1 MIGITMG
8 CPAGIGPEIL
18 LRYFTEHKVPAGIRP
33 VVLGDRAI
41 LNKCAADL
49 GLNAKIV
56 SWQPG
61 DLPATNG
68 IPVFNLSDIPEE
80 EHNWGN
86 PTLTTARAMAG
97 YIEKAVELTLSGVLD
112 GITTCPISKSALHA
126 AGFKYPGHTEMLVD
140 MTGADEYTMM
150 MAGRTLKVTLATI
163 HCSLASVPKL
173 LSEEGIYRL
182 IHITHRG
189 LGIDFG
195 LNRPRI
201 AVAGLNPHSSEE
213 GLFGNE
219 EERVIIPAIE
229 RARRDGIDVDGPFPT
244 DTVFFKAASG
254 QFDGVVC
261 MYHDQGLTPF
271 KALAFNSGINY
282 TAGLDFIRTSP
293 GHGTAFEIAGLGQ
306 ASEVSFR
313 NAIYHACDIFRSRTE
328 YKEISKNP
336 LQHHEISDIE
346 SD

>member
-1 MIGITMG
+1 MTMIGITMG

-61 DLPATNG
+61 DQPATNS

-80 EHNWGN
+80 EHSWGN

-140 MTGADEYTMM
+140 MTGADDYTMM
-150 MAGRTLKVTLATI
+150 MAGKTLKVTLATI
-163 HCSLASVPKL
+163 HCSLASVPEL

-229 RARRDGIDVDGPFPT
+229 RARRDGIDVDGPFPP

-261 MYHDQGLTPF
+261 MYHDQGLIPF
-271 KALAFNSGINY
+271 KLLHFEDGVNV
-282 TAGLDFIRTSP
+282 TLGLPIVRTSVD
-293 GHGTAFEIAGLGQ
+293 HGTAYDIAGKGVAAATSL
-306 ASEVSFR
+306 AA
-313 NAIYHACDIFRSRTE
+313 AIQMAGDISNNR
-328 YKEISKNP
+328 K
-336 LQHHEISDIE
+336 QHYQSQKIT
-346 SD
+346 